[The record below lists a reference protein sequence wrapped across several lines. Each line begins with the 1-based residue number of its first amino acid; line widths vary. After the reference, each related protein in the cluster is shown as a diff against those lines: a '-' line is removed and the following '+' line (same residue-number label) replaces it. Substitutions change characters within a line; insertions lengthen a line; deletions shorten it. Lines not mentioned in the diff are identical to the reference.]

1 MYAHVEHFRQS
12 ESFRYT
18 IATFFAVFLFA
29 FASTAQAATLS
40 FSPASGTYSVGD
52 TISISLNV
60 SSTDQAINAVSGTV
74 DFPADILQAVSVSKA
89 NSVLTLWIQEPV
101 RSNADGTVT
110 FAGVVPN
117 PGFTGAG
124 GNIITINFRAKASG
138 TGKLTVTSA
147 ETLAND
153 GSGTNVLKGSS
164 SATLTV
170 GEAKAKAKEVA
181 PEKKVTPEEKPVV
194 EQPAP
199 TTEQLQIPIVTNVT
213 KSVALGNTA
222 QVDGS
227 SIYPG
232 ATARLTLQ
240 GNNGPAL
247 TPEAIV
253 GENGVFT
260 ITQMHNL
267 VPGDYIGSVVI
278 TRDGLQS
285 SPSGAF
291 VIRFEDKPF
300 LSRLVEFLSQ
310 PVFLTLFVLVSTF
323 ILGFFCGRYYM
334 RFRRH
339 MPMHDTLHEVD
350 VEVHKAFLK
359 LRERVN
365 RSIAELEKESENREL
380 TPAEERF
387 VKEMAGTI
395 KEAEKVIEK
404 EIRDVEK

>member
-1 MYAHVEHFRQS
+1 MYANAEPFRRI
-12 ESFRYT
+12 ELFRYT
-18 IATFFAVFLFA
+18 IATFFGVFFFA

-40 FSPASGTYSVGD
+40 FSPSSGTYSVGD

-74 DFPADILQAVSVSKA
+74 DFPADILQAVSVSKT
-89 NSVLTLWIQEPV
+89 NSVLTLWVQEPV

-110 FAGVVPN
+110 FGGVVPN

-124 GNIITINFRAKASG
+124 GNIITISFRAKASG
-138 TGKLTVTSA
+138 TGKLTVTSG

-153 GSGTNVLKGSS
+153 GSGTNVLKGIS

-170 GEAKAKAKEVA
+170 GEAKTKAKVT
-181 PEKKVTPEEKPVV
+181 PSEKKETPEEKPVV
-194 EQPAP
+194 ETSAIA
-199 TTEQLQIPIVTNVT
+199 TEQLQIPIVTNVT
-213 KSVALGNTA
+213 KSVALGGTA

-240 GNNGPAL
+240 GNSGPAL
-247 TPEAIV
+247 TPEAVV
-253 GENGVFT
+253 GENGVFA
-260 ITQMHNL
+260 IMQVHNL
-267 VPGDYIGSVVI
+267 VPGDYIGSVI
-278 TRDGLQS
+278 IEQDGLQS
-285 SPSGAF
+285 QPSGSF

-300 LSRLVEFLSQ
+300 LSRLLELLSQ
-310 PVFLTLFVLVSTF
+310 PIFLTLLVLILTF
-323 ILGFFCGRYYM
+323 ILGFISGRYYV

-359 LRERVN
+359 LREKIN
-365 RSIAELEKESENREL
+365 RLIAGLEKEGENREL
-380 TPAEERF
+380 TAAEKRF
-387 VKEMAGTI
+387 VEEMAGTI
-395 KEAEKVIEK
+395 KETEKSIEK
-404 EIRDVEK
+404 DIRNVEK